1 MGLRNR
7 IISIIGV
14 AVASLTLAA
23 CAELEIHEEHK
34 EDKEYK
40 EMGGKVSLNEVAIK
54 AAREEH
60 MKAEHVV
67 NENIASAVRS
77 ATADDAVHRLVLER
91 NIPVSYE
98 YIATL
103 MRQSNAFGEGAAC
116 VMCHSSNDP
125 TKSYRGLDL
134 TSCEG
139 IKRGSMEAPK
149 RKIIYPG
156 RKASKSLL
164 RNHLRNNRMPFGVA
178 FDYPTDAPNI
188 IKVKEWIEAGAKND
202 SNYQNNI
209 QPLWSTKGAFGSPL
223 SCTDCHM
230 SNQEPPSFHE
240 LDMTS
245 YKGVMLG
252 ADSIAKAEEGLPPVK
267 IVKPGD
273 SAGSKLYQRLTQNRM
288 PAGISPAENR
298 DHPNTAL
305 MISWV
310 KQGAKCE

>member
-1 MGLRNR
+1 MKK
-7 IISIIGV
+7 IISMVGV
-14 AVASLTLAA
+14 AAASLTLFA
-23 CAELEIHEEHK
+23 CAGMEEAMEHEEH
-34 EDKEYK
+34 EDK
-40 EMGGKVSLNEVAIK
+40 GHTLSLNDAAIE
-54 AAREEH
+54 AAKSEH
-60 MKAEHVV
+60 MTAEHSAQ
-67 NENIASAVRS
+67 ENIAEAIRS

-98 YIATL
+98 YVATL
-103 MRQSNAFGEGAAC
+103 MRQSNAFGAGAAC

-125 TKSYRGLDL
+125 AKSYRGLDL

-139 IKRGSMEAPK
+139 IKRGSMEEPK
-149 RKIIYPG
+149 RQIIYPG
-156 RKASKSLL
+156 KDASKSLL

-188 IKVKEWIEAGAKND
+188 LKVKRWIEAGAKND

-209 QPLWSTKGAFGSPL
+209 QPLWSKKNAFGSPL
-223 SCTDCHM
+223 SCMDCHM

-240 LDMTS
+240 LDMSS
-245 YKGVMLG
+245 YEGVMLG

-298 DHPNTAL
+298 DHANTDL

-310 KQGAKCE
+310 KQGASCK

>member
-1 MGLRNR
+1 MMSKKDR
-7 IISIIGV
+7 IISMVGMIAI
-14 AVASLTLAA
+14 SITLFA
-23 CAELEIHEEHK
+23 CAGIDGTEEHEK
-34 EDKEYK
+34 HEAE
-40 EMGGKVSLNEVAIK
+40 EARLSLNEIAIE
-54 AAREEH
+54 AAKMGH
-60 MKAEHVV
+60 MVLEQSAQ
-67 NENIASAVRS
+67 ENIAAAVRS
-77 ATADDAVHRLVLER
+77 ATHTDAVTRLVLER

-98 YIATL
+98 YVATL

-125 TKSYRGLDL
+125 AKAYRGLDL

-139 IKRGSMEAPK
+139 IKRGSMETPK

-156 RKASKSLL
+156 KNASKSLL

-178 FDYPTDAPNI
+178 FDFPTDAPNI
-188 IKVKEWIEAGAKND
+188 IKVKKWIEAGAKND
-202 SNYQNNI
+202 ANYKNNI
-209 QPLWSTKGAFGSPL
+209 QPLWSAKNAFGSML
-223 SCTDCHM
+223 ACTDCHM

-245 YKGVMLG
+245 YEGVMLG
-252 ADSIAKAEEGLPPVK
+252 ADSLAKAEEGLPPVK
-267 IVKPGD
+267 IVKPGN

-288 PAGISPAENR
+288 PAGISPAEGR

-310 KQGAKCE
+310 KQGASCN